1 MDIQDVMGCLSFA
14 RPLWIPA
21 CAGMTGECAGMTVG
35 VGLPQMG
42 CDGRAQLIGLA
53 GITWCCAICRLMF
66 CRLRGYRG
74 DQRRLRPR
82 KALAVRPDQELRPS
96 RFWEILGT
104 GVVSCSYG
112 TP

>member
-42 CDGRAQLIGLA
+42 NDGRAQLIGLA
-53 GITWCCAICRLMF
+53 GITWCCAF

>member
-1 MDIQDVMGCLSFA
+1 
-14 RPLWIPA
+14 
-21 CAGMTGECAGMTVG
+21 MTGECAGMTVG
-35 VGLPQMG
+35 VGLRQMG
-42 CDGRAQLIGLA
+42 YDGRAQLIGLA
-53 GITWCCAICRLMF
+53 GITWCCAFCRLMF

>member
-1 MDIQDVMGCLSFA
+1 MPQ
-14 RPLWIPA
+14 PLTAPL
-21 CAGMTGECAGMTVG
+21 GSRLRGNDGVVRGNDVG

-42 CDGRAQLIGLA
+42 YDGRAQLFRLA
-53 GITWCCAICRLMF
+53 GITWRCAICRLMF